1 MSTRRTYL
9 PRLSIVGTAR
19 PDAPPELGL
28 ALSQA
33 RAVRVRSHLLGL
45 LSELSELSSC
55 QWQEEEAMDCGVR
68 ALVDLGGSWW
78 ILVTWGCVDGG
89 IYGNSMG
96 KWGYTG
102 DE

>member
-1 MSTRRTYL
+1 MTRNSL
-9 PRLSIVGTAR
+9 RLKFLNDSRVAGFN
-19 PDAPPELGL
+19 DLSELAAG
-28 ALSQA
+28 SD
-33 RAVRVRSHLLGL
+33 

-96 KWGYTG
+96 KWGYNG